1 MISEQKILPHKARG
15 EGHYCA
21 VFEKTSGGRRD
32 LPVQKSNISRQT
44 QSLFD
49 DFCLKTFGEQAIAI
63 WKNGERI
70 GYLALCGGNQ
80 VVEAEVLEE
89 QDFVPALAAYLKENA
104 LDSLFISI
112 PVYETGKAAALSE
125 VCENF
130 TKERCGSA
138 MYRIFEFADVIEAML
153 TMKAET
159 MGISDGTWSA
169 VLEGQPV
176 TVTVKDGTV
185 TVTRETHPG
194 ADVLNREQAQELL
207 LSPLAS
213 KGSKV
218 PSEIWKNIPSD
229 WFPLPLYCATADE
242 F

>member
-1 MISEQKILPHKARG
+1 
-15 EGHYCA
+15 
-21 VFEKTSGGRRD
+21 
-32 LPVQKSNISRQT
+32 
-44 QSLFD
+44 
-49 DFCLKTFGEQAIAI
+49 
-63 WKNGERI
+63 
-70 GYLALCGGNQ
+70 
-80 VVEAEVLEE
+80 
-89 QDFVPALAAYLKENA
+89 
-104 LDSLFISI
+104 
-112 PVYETGKAAALSE
+112 
-125 VCENF
+125 
-130 TKERCGSA
+130 

-169 VLEGQPV
+169 VLEGQPL

-185 TVTRETHPG
+185 TVTREAHPG

-229 WFPLPLYCATADE
+229 WFPLPLYCATAVTLGEWEEVKQRADE
-242 F
+242 CHMKTATYIKYMALHGKIVNVDMENANSILGALSRIEKSVTDSRLKCLMDYLLSITDLEQHSKSDQDHS

>member
-1 MISEQKILPHKARG
+1 M
-15 EGHYCA
+15 
-21 VFEKTSGGRRD
+21 
-32 LPVQKSNISRQT
+32 
-44 QSLFD
+44 
-49 DFCLKTFGEQAIAI
+49 
-63 WKNGERI
+63 
-70 GYLALCGGNQ
+70 
-80 VVEAEVLEE
+80 EAEVLEE

-104 LDSLFISI
+104 LDFLFISI

-125 VCENF
+125 VCESF

-138 MYRIFEFADVIEAML
+138 MYRIFQFADVIEAML

-159 MGISDGTWSA
+159 MGISDGTWFA
-169 VLEGQPV
+169 VLEGQPL

-185 TVTRETHPG
+185 TVTREAHPG

>member
-1 MISEQKILPHKARG
+1 M
-15 EGHYCA
+15 
-21 VFEKTSGGRRD
+21 
-32 LPVQKSNISRQT
+32 
-44 QSLFD
+44 
-49 DFCLKTFGEQAIAI
+49 
-63 WKNGERI
+63 
-70 GYLALCGGNQ
+70 
-80 VVEAEVLEE
+80 EAEVLEE
-89 QDFVPALAAYLKENA
+89 QDFVPTLAAYLKGNA

-125 VCENF
+125 VCESF

-185 TVTRETHPG
+185 TVTGEAHPG